1 MESIMIWAALIL
13 GIVNALLPI
22 AKRLALKTQTKNDD
36 KVVEFFEEALL
47 LAKNLQAEKKALD
60 GAKKKSA

>member
-22 AKRLALKTQTKNDD
+22 AKRLALKTQTKSDD

>member
-1 MESIMIWAALIL
+1 MESMMIWAALIL
-13 GIVNALLPI
+13 GVVNALLPI
-22 AKRLALKTQTKNDD
+22 AKKLALKTQTKNDD

-47 LAKNLQAEKKALD
+47 LAKNLKAEKEALD

>member
-13 GIVNALLPI
+13 GVVNALLPI
-22 AKRLALKTQTKNDD
+22 AKKLALKTQTKNDD

>member
-1 MESIMIWAALIL
+1 MESVMIWAALIL
-13 GIVNALLPI
+13 GVMNALLPI

-47 LAKNLQAEKKALD
+47 LAKSVKAEKEALE
-60 GAKKKSA
+60 GAKKKST

>member
-13 GIVNALLPI
+13 GVLNALLPI
-22 AKRLALKTQTKNDD
+22 ARKLALKTQTKNDD

-47 LAKNLQAEKKALD
+47 LAKNLQAEKKSLEE
-60 GAKKKSA
+60 AKKKSA

>member
-13 GIVNALLPI
+13 GVVNALLPI
-22 AKRLALKTQTKNDD
+22 AKKLALKTQTKNDD

-60 GAKKKSA
+60 VAKKKSA